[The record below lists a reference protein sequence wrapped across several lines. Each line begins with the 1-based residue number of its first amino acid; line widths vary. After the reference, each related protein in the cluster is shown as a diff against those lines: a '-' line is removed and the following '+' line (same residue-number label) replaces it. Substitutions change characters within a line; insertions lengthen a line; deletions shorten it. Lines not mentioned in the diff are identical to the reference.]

1 MEAPRKNFV
10 RFCKYPFGFLRWE
23 GEDAAKEEEK
33 WDMRCP
39 KSKRSFLYAQFVLL
53 FQLLMCRVQLVY
65 TQPWDGVFVT
75 QSDYQALQALK
86 HDLVDPEGFLKSWN
100 GSGYGACSGGWVGI
114 KCAQGQVIVIDL
126 PKKGLGGR
134 ISENIGQFQ
143 ALRKLSLHDNVIGG
157 LVPTSLGFL
166 PDLRGVQLF
175 NNRFS
180 GSIPASLGL
189 CPVLQTLDLS
199 NNSLSGSIP
208 PNLGDSTK
216 LFLLNLSYNSLSGSI
231 PLNLT
236 RSSSLSFLVLDFNDL
251 SGSVPDSLG
260 NMSGLRELSL
270 DHNKF
275 SGLIPDSIYR
285 LQKLS
290 VLDLSN
296 NEFFGGVP
304 VTIGNISALT
314 KLDLSH
320 NNFSGEIPV
329 SLADLPSLE
338 FFNVSYNNLSGRVPA
353 RLAQAFN
360 ESAFVGNLRLCGY
373 NGSTPCPATPSSI
386 APSPGN
392 LQRRC
397 HRQRTKNI
405 ILVAAGVLLVIL
417 LVICCV
423 LMCCLFK
430 KRAKVE
436 EGQSRVAKGS
446 LQIAGEVGE
455 AGETPGKLVHFQG
468 SKAFTA
474 DDLLSATA
482 DIMGRSTYGTVYKAT
497 LGDGNQIAVKRLRE
511 RFTVSQKE
519 FESEVNSLGKIRHPN
534 ILALRAYYLG
544 PKGEKLLVFDYMPRG
559 SLATFLHARR
569 PDDSPINWRTRMRI
583 AKGIARGLLFLHNNV
598 KLIHGNLTSGNVLL
612 DENANPKIADYAL
625 SRLMTAAAN
634 ANVIATSGALGYRA
648 PELSKLKKANRK
660 TDVHSLGVIMLELLT
675 GKSPARE
682 VMNSVDLPRW
692 VASMAK
698 EESSN
703 QVFDVDLMNDASII
717 GDELLTALK
726 LALHCVHP
734 SPSARPE
741 AQQVL
746 QQLEELS
753 PSPTSTRD

>member
-1 MEAPRKNFV
+1 MEAPSKNFV

-33 WDMRCP
+33 WDMR
-39 KSKRSFLYAQFVLL
+39 
-53 FQLLMCRVQLVY
+53 VQLVCS
-65 TQPWDGVFVT
+65 QSWDGIFVT

-208 PNLGDSTK
+208 
-216 LFLLNLSYNSLSGSI
+216 
-231 PLNLT
+231 LNLT
-236 RSSSLSFLVLDFNDL
+236 RSSSLSFLVLDFNGL

-260 NMSGLRELSL
+260 NMSGLQELSL

-296 NEFFGGVP
+296 NQFFGGVP

-320 NNFSGEIPV
+320 NN
-329 SLADLPSLE
+329 
-338 FFNVSYNNLSGRVPA
+338 LS
-353 RLAQAFN
+353 
-360 ESAFVGNLRLCGY
+360 
-373 NGSTPCPATPSSI
+373 
-386 APSPGN
+386 GN

-405 ILVAAGVLLVIL
+405 ILVTAGVLLVIL

-436 EGQSRVAKGS
+436 EGQSAGRDGTSRVAKGS

-519 FESEVNSLGKIRHPN
+519 FESEVNSL
-534 ILALRAYYLG
+534 
-544 PKGEKLLVFDYMPRG
+544 
-559 SLATFLHARR
+559 ARR
-569 PDDSPINWRTRMRI
+569 PNDSPINW
-583 AKGIARGLLFLHNNV
+583 
-598 KLIHGNLTSGNVLL
+598 
-612 DENANPKIADYAL
+612 P
-625 SRLMTAAAN
+625 AN

>member
-1 MEAPRKNFV
+1 MEAPRKNV
-10 RFCKYPFGFLRWE
+10 IGFCKYPFGFLRWK
-23 GEDAAKEEEK
+23 GEDASQ
-33 WDMRCP
+33 MRCP
-39 KSKRSFLYAQFVLL
+39 KSKRFFLYAQFVFL
-53 FQLLMCRVQLVY
+53 FQLLMCRVQLVC
-65 TQPWDGVFVT
+65 TQAWDGVFVT
-75 QSDYQALQALK
+75 QNDYQALQGLK
-86 HDLVDPEGFLKSWN
+86 HDFVDPEGFLKSWN

-126 PKKGLGGR
+126 PNKGLGGR

-180 GSIPASLGL
+180 GSIPASLGF

-199 NNSLSGSIP
+199 N
-208 PNLGDSTK
+208 
-216 LFLLNLSYNSLSGSI
+216 NSLSGSI

-236 RSSSLSFLVLDFNDL
+236 RSSSLSFLVLGFNDL

-260 NMSGLRELSL
+260 NMSGLQELSL
-270 DHNKF
+270 DHNKL

-296 NEFFGGVP
+296 NQFFGSVP
-304 VTIGNISALT
+304 VTIGNVSALT
-314 KLDLSH
+314 RLDLSH
-320 NNFSGEIPV
+320 NNFIGEIPV
-329 SLADLPSLE
+329 SLDDLPSLG

-353 RLAQAFN
+353 RLAKVFN

-373 NGSTPCPATPSSI
+373 NGSTPCPSSI

-392 LQRRC
+392 LERRC

-446 LQIAGEVGE
+446 GEVGE
-455 AGETPGKLVHFQG
+455 AGETPGKLVRFQG

-511 RFTVSQKE
+511 RFTVSPKE

-569 PDDSPINWRTRMRI
+569 PEDSPINWGTRMGI
-583 AKGIARGLLFLHNNV
+583 AKGIARGLVFLHNNV

-612 DENANPKIADYAL
+612 DENTNAKIADYAL

-634 ANVIATSGALGYRA
+634 ANAIATSGGLGYRA

-660 TDVHSLGVIMLELLT
+660 TDVHSLGVVMLELLT

-753 PSPTSTRD
+753 PSPTSTRE